1 VVNLLYLPMAF
12 LSGLWFPLQMLP
24 PLVRAQAPLW
34 PSYHLNALAQ
44 SALGFDTGSA
54 WPHVLWLAVFTAG
67 VLAIAVRRLR
77 RHG

>member
-1 VVNLLYLPMAF
+1 
-12 LSGLWFPLQMLP
+12 MLP

-77 RHG
+77 HHG